1 MFNDS
6 KYTNWYYSIIKRAKS
21 ENRERHGRYYELHH
35 IIPKC
40 MNGSN
45 GNHNLVLLTLREHFV
60 CHLLLPK
67 MAVESAHRNSLYCAL
82 SYFKKCFTSH
92 MYEIYR
98 KHHSKT
104 MSERIW
110 VNDGIK
116 NKRIHP
122 EDLELYPN
130 WNQGRLSYKKNKR
143 MSDEAK
149 ARISNANKGRKTG
162 ASNPAARIVIYDGI
176 SYPTVKEAIIQTR
189 LSKYHLQKNG
199 AVFT

>member
-6 KYTNWYYSIIKRAKS
+6 KYTRWYNSIIKRAQS
-21 ENRERHGRYYELHH
+21 ENRERHGRYYERHH

-40 MNGSN
+40 MNG
-45 GNHNLVLLTLREHFV
+45 GNDLDNLVLLTLREHFI

-67 MAVESAHRNSLYCAL
+67 MAIDHAHKNSLYCAL

-92 MYEIYR
+92 MYEVYR

-110 VNDGIK
+110 INDGIK
-116 NKRIHP
+116 NKRI
-122 EDLELYPN
+122 YPDDIN
-130 WNQGRLSYKKNKR
+130 LFEGWKQGRLSYKKTKR

-149 ARISNANKGRKTG
+149 AKISKANKGRKIG
-162 ASNPAARIVIYDGI
+162 SSNPAARIVIYNDI
-176 SYPTVKEAIIQTR
+176 SYSTVFEAIEKTG
-189 LSKYHLQKNG
+189 LSKYYLKKNG